1 MCNQDGESD
10 MQQTL
15 NGLQREE
22 EDHQPCDVVIHV
34 GGETFRARKD
44 ILAAS
49 SSYFKAMFTSGFKE
63 SSEREIKLE
72 GRGEIFR
79 VILQFAYTGKLET
92 TPGNLYEVLSMAC
105 YLQYID
111 AICDSYETMHKLQC
125 YFDLDKSNQQV
136 STVDALKILE
146 LAKNHDNLLW
156 DLGEQLLNEYVEQNV
171 QGLKDSDEFL
181 QKFGVTYLE
190 ELLNKEGLPD
200 ETQVSLWSIH
210 TFCGDCTCFVFAFRI
225 HMFVCLFDCLQGF
238 EIHGSVTPRKK
249 KKKKTPTAEK
259 KKKNMRNKNSLK
271 MLILVLEYG

>member
-1 MCNQDGESD
+1 
-10 MQQTL
+10 
-15 NGLQREE
+15 
-22 EDHQPCDVVIHV
+22 
-34 GGETFRARKD
+34 
-44 ILAAS
+44 
-49 SSYFKAMFTSGFKE
+49 MFTSGFKE

-72 GRGEIFR
+72 GHAEIFR

-125 YFDLDKSNQQV
+125 YFDLDKSNPQV
-136 STVDALKILE
+136 SAVDALKILE

-181 QKFGVTYLE
+181 QKFDVTYLE

-200 ETQVSLWSIH
+200 ETQVSKFMVNSHVLWRLYL
-210 TFCGDCTCFVFAFRI
+210 F
-225 HMFVCLFDCLQGF
+225 CLFLHLGFICLFVYLIVCRVSKSTGASLPEKKNHTRQ
-238 EIHGSVTPRKK
+238 KK
-249 KKKKTPTAEK
+249 KKK
-259 KKKNMRNKNSLK
+259 
-271 MLILVLEYG
+271 I